1 MDKITGMTIFTRVAK
16 LGSFTAAADELSMS
30 RAMVSKHIMSLEN
43 RLGIRLLNRTTR
55 RLSLTEVGRA
65 YLERCLV
72 ILEEIEETEASVTQ
86 LQSEPKGILRISAPP
101 FFGSKQLVPAIIEY
115 GRQFPDVQFE
125 LILHGGLVDMIEEN
139 IDLAIRLDDLRDSSL
154 VARNVGLSKL
164 ILCGSPDYFRKN
176 GVPSDPEELNQ
187 HNCLVSTTLPPG
199 AIWSFRDGETEKKI
213 RVEGSLQSNIAGA
226 IRSAV
231 IGGMGLAI
239 LPSYMV
245 GEELRKGLLQ
255 QALTEQLLAS
265 VAIQAV
271 YPHRKFL
278 SAKVST
284 FVNFLARRLAPQP
297 SWDPW
302 LNKA

>member
-16 LGSFTAAADELSMS
+16 SGSFTAAADELSMS
-30 RAMVSKHIMSLEN
+30 RAMVSKHIMSLESS
-43 RLGIRLLNRTTR
+43 LGIRLLNRTTR
-55 RLSLTEVGRA
+55 RLSLTEVGRS
-65 YLERCLV
+65 YLERCLA

-86 LQSEPKGILRISAPP
+86 LQSEPRGTLRISAPP

-139 IDLAIRLDDLRDSSL
+139 MDLAIRLDDLGDSML

-176 GVPSDPEELNQ
+176 GVPCDPEELKQ

-199 AIWSFRDGETEKKI
+199 AVWSFVDGKTEKKI

-231 IGGMGLAI
+231 IGGLGLAI

-255 QALTEQLLAS
+255 QALTEQLSAS

-284 FVNFLARRLAPQP
+284 FVNFLARRLAPRP